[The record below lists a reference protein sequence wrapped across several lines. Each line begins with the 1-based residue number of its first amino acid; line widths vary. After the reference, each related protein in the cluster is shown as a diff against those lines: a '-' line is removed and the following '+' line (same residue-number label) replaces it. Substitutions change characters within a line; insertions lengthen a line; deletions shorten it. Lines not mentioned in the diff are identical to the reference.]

1 LEIEQPNDNE
11 DSDMKV
17 LLSSGYGAGWGTWN
31 PEFPDCDTDAGLIAL
46 VEAGEYKAAERY
58 AVDKWEGIYT
68 GCLHTCWVKEVPSG
82 ATFQIREDDGR
93 ESLVVFRPKFWR
105 VAT

>member
-1 LEIEQPNDNE
+1 MEIEQPNNNE

-17 LLSSGYGAGWGTWN
+17 LVSSAYGAGWSTWN

-46 VEAGEYKAAERY
+46 VEAGNRAAAERY
-58 AVDKWEGIYT
+58 AVAKWEGIYT
-68 GCLHTCWVKEVPSG
+68 GGLCYCTVKEVPLGSL
-82 ATFQIREDDGR
+82 FQIREYDGL
-93 ESLVVFRPKFWR
+93 ESLVEFQPEHWR